1 MLPVPLASHHRQ
13 RGEFASMSSDRGTLQ
28 RGSAAEWQQPTA
40 PAGRRPPSAPRERK
54 PVLAVLAIVLI
65 AGGAL
70 TAGYLVNQSSKT
82 VAAIDIARNVG
93 AGQRFPLGAMEEVQ
107 VPASSRVNYV
117 PWNEANQVA
126 QFYASAAIP
135 AGTLLNGAM
144 VVKSNAVVG
153 RRYVVGLALKE
164 GQLPNGLQVG
174 DHVNLY
180 EDSASQTNCPG
191 APGAVLDSD
200 AIVLAI
206 SVPSAE
212 SGSSAAEYVDI
223 ADTPADT
230 GAITCSAANGILG
243 IAIIPAGS
251 SSSGGVTGPAGGT
264 VPNRGTKHSASP
276 GGAQTTTP
284 PANPKPG
291 GSASTKAG

>member
-1 MLPVPLASHHRQ
+1 
-13 RGEFASMSSDRGTLQ
+13 MSSDRGTLQ

-40 PAGRRPPSAPRERK
+40 PAGRRPPSAPRERR

-70 TAGYLVNQSSKT
+70 TAAYLVNQNSKT
-82 VAAIDIARNVG
+82 VAAIEISRNVS
-93 AGQRFPLGAMEEVQ
+93 AGQRFLPGAMQEVQ
-107 VPASSRVNYV
+107 VSPGSGVNYV

-144 VVKSNAVVG
+144 VVKSSAVVG

-174 DHVNLY
+174 DHINLY
-180 EDSASQTNCPG
+180 QDSDGQSGCPG
-191 APGAVLDSD
+191 APGAALDSD

-206 SVPSAE
+206 SAPSAE
-212 SGSSAAEYVDI
+212 SGSSAAEFVEI

-243 IAIIPAGS
+243 IAIVPAGS
-251 SSSGGVTGPAGGT
+251 SSSGGVTGPAGSGGT
-264 VPNRGTKHSASP
+264 VPNRSANHSASP
-276 GGAQTTTP
+276 GGTQTTTP
-284 PANPKPG
+284 PANPNPG